1 MMDACTTFP
10 KTGYDVEHMRKL
22 GILAAI
28 ALLAVSCTDSKL
40 PTAPTAVAGPTPPV
54 KTPPLPTPVPG
65 VLALSMPID
74 SADAV
79 NTVFGMQPF
88 GYHAGDLHAQNGHS
102 GWDIEYRSGG
112 VVRAAASGT
121 IQEVL
126 TDTFGRF
133 SVQIEHVVG
142 EHFYRTIYSNL
153 ATIPSD
159 VAPDEVVRAGQT
171 IGTPGTIIGT
181 PGTAFIHFQLDD
193 LEFHNERVVNPKAVS
208 PEPFLTPAAKSIFD
222 SMWGRAEFLHELV
235 EPFATNPREIAF
247 PASRT
252 WTRAGGDGPAGI
264 RFTRFSEKDIA
275 YNYVLLAESGTVIES
290 GTVAI
295 DSTSR
300 PNPVIALTSP
310 TGVRLGVYDVVSNE
324 MRLALSNQGAPRPAD
339 LSGATVYRTAQ

>member
-1 MMDACTTFP
+1 
-10 KTGYDVEHMRKL
+10 MRKL
-22 GILAAI
+22 WILAGI
-28 ALLAVSCTDSKL
+28 VLAAASCTDSKL

-74 SADAV
+74 SADGA
-79 NTVFGMQPF
+79 NAVFGMQPF

-102 GWDIEYRSGG
+102 GWDIEFRNGG
-112 VVRAAASGT
+112 VARAAAAGT
-121 IQEVL
+121 IQEVS
-126 TDTFGRF
+126 TDTLGRF
-133 SVQIEHVVG
+133 TVQVEHVVG

-153 ATIPSD
+153 ATIASD
-159 VAPDEVVRAGQT
+159 IAPDEVMVAGQT
-171 IGTPGTIIGT
+171 IGSPGPIIGN
-181 PGTAFIHFQLDD
+181 ASLFIHFQLDD
-193 LEFHNERVVNPKAVS
+193 LEFHNERVANPKAVS
-208 PEPFLTPAAKSIFD
+208 PEPFLTPAARSIFD
-222 SMWGRAEFLHELV
+222 AMWGRAEFLHELV

-264 RFTRFSEKDIA
+264 RFTRFSERDIA

-300 PNPVIALTSP
+300 PNPLIALTSP

-324 MRLALSNQGAPRPAD
+324 MRLALANPGAPRPAD
-339 LSGATVYRTAQ
+339 LSGASIYRTQQ